1 MATSPAPRQVTLA
14 KPATPAAKK
23 DKLTDDECEKALTAQ
38 YAFLSALTPASLIK
52 KVAKA
57 ATDILGKGRDDV
69 PNIVK
74 ETLEEAWNSSAA
86 DLVAQQAVAM
96 T

>member
-1 MATSPAPRQVTLA
+1 MYIRTG
-14 KPATPAAKK
+14 
-23 DKLTDDECEKALTAQ
+23 ALDSM
-38 YAFLSALTPASLIK
+38 LLPGP
-52 KVAKA
+52 VAKDGKKLLDEVFSGMHLPLICS